1 MRERSRSI
9 TLSLLARDRLR
20 GEQNPHQNH
29 TSQSYTNPFSTASF
43 LSSIQ
48 QPLYPG
54 QSSQSARH
62 SPEPPRR
69 IIDKTPF
76 LAPAWGGETLDS
88 FKFQLSA
95 DTTGNTGAPSIPT
108 FAPLPEID
116 DQAYLSGY
124 SFYDDIP
131 PLFDGEAGSAADG
144 SNKLFGGLTTL
155 GADGGVEQSSSQA
168 PMAKKRRIA
177 TPEIE
182 GPVMGFEEFLFGRTG
197 ADGMEVKVS
206 TASGAAGAG
215 DGARGLSPDTA
226 TRDPSPT
233 SSSPARTGSMAQPRT
248 TSSTAST
255 TPYLATLSYSGT
267 GTVTPLAPG
276 DPTSS
281 GIPPIGAENGDATV
295 EDPLGAALANIDWSN
310 GQGIDQWPDFLHHFP
325 LDPLFVQPG
334 YDQWGLLAGQQQS
347 LDQPGDGPHDGTQEG
362 GKMPTPIV
370 QRVQPS
376 ITISHT
382 QQPQF
387 IPVHNPQPQSRL
399 SVVAQQRLQ
408 QQQRSYT
415 AQQSGRQ
422 APMASLFEYAP
433 FVDPMNTPTVTPP
446 QGVSPPSTA
455 PPLST
460 LPVPGA
466 GAGVG
471 VGVGVRAQQLQ
482 PRQGQMAV
490 VIPANPPVGGGQG
503 MTRIP
508 SASGAAPPRPGV
520 VVVVAQQGQQGT
532 QTPQQQIAQ
541 ARAQA
546 QAPPAQQPFPLQP
559 LQPGQQQQQQQRPGP
574 PQQRPSYPLP
584 LPRAI
589 PPPAAKIAL
598 APLPAQPTPP
608 PITPLSSVDLDDI
621 TVAECKRLLRQRN
634 LCAVGRKEVLVGR
647 LREWAGEGKV

>member
-20 GEQNPHQNH
+20 GEQNQQQSH

-43 LSSIQ
+43 LSSTQ
-48 QPLYPG
+48 QPLYPR

-76 LAPAWGGETLDS
+76 LAPAWGGETLES
-88 FKFQLSA
+88 FKFQLTT
-95 DTTGNTGAPSIPT
+95 DTTGTTGAPSIPT

-144 SNKLFGGLTTL
+144 PNKMFTGLTTI
-155 GADGGVEQSSSQA
+155 GDGGVEQSPSQA

-197 ADGMEVKVS
+197 ADGMEVKVAT
-206 TASGAAGAG
+206 TAVAG
-215 DGARGLSPDTA
+215 DGARVLSPDMA

-233 SSSPARTGSMAQPRT
+233 SSSPARTGSMAQPGT

-276 DPTSS
+276 DPSS
-281 GIPPIGAENGDATV
+281 TGIPPIGAGNGDAAA

-334 YDQWGLLAGQQQS
+334 YDQWGLLAGHQQS
-347 LDQPGDGPHDGTQEG
+347 LDQPGESPKDGTQEG
-362 GKMPTPIV
+362 GLGQMPAPIV
-370 QRVQPS
+370 AQRVQPS
-376 ITISHT
+376 ITISHA

-387 IPVHNPQPQSRL
+387 LSIHNPQPQHRL
-399 SVVAQQRLQ
+399 SLVAQQRLQ

-415 AQQSGRQ
+415 AQQPGRQ

-455 PPLST
+455 TPPPT
-460 LPVPGA
+460 TVNVPGA
-466 GAGVG
+466 GVGVG

-490 VIPANPPVGGGQG
+490 VIPANSPVGGQG

-508 SASGAAPPRPGV
+508 SAGGTAPPRPGV
-520 VVVVAQQGQQGT
+520 GVAQQGQQGT
-532 QTPQQQIAQ
+532 QTQQHIAQ
-541 ARAQA
+541 PRVQA
-546 QAPPAQQPFPLQP
+546 QVPPAQQQFPLQP
-559 LQPGQQQQQQQRPGP
+559 LQPGQQQQRPGP

-621 TVAECKRLLRQRN
+621 TVAECKRLLRQRT